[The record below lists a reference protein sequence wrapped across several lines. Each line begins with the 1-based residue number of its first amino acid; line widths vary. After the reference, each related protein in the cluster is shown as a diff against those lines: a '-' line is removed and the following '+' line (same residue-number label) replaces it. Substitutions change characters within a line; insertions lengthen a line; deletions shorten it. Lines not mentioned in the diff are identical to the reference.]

1 MEALIRQAGRLL
13 GRARR
18 VVVLTGAGISKE
30 SGIPTFRD
38 AQDGLWRQYNPLQ
51 LASPEG
57 FRANP
62 ALVWQWYDHRRQL
75 VEQARPNP
83 AHHALVRLEQLVP
96 HLVIVTQNVDGLHV
110 KAGSTDVI
118 ELHGNLR
125 RYRCIG
131 EGHRFAFEDLP
142 DRHHVPPRCPQC
154 DALIRPDVV
163 WFGEL
168 LPPSALERAMEES
181 RSCDV
186 MLVVGTSGVV
196 QPAASLPYY
205 AAEQGAT
212 LIEINPEPSGITPL
226 AHVFLQGKAG
236 EILPRL
242 VEVVDQQ
249 RD

>member
-62 ALVWQWYDHRRQL
+62 ALVWQWYDYRRQL
-75 VEQARPNP
+75 VERARPNP

-110 KAGSTDVI
+110 EAGSTDVI

-131 EGHRFAFEDLP
+131 AGHRFTLEELP
-142 DRHHVPPRCPQC
+142 EADHVPPRCPQC
-154 DALIRPDVV
+154 STLIRPDVV

-168 LPPSALERAMEES
+168 LPTSALERAVQES
-181 RSCDV
+181 RTCDV

-205 AAEQGAT
+205 AAERNVPV
-212 LIEINPEPSGITPL
+212 IEVNPEPSGITHL

-236 EILPRL
+236 EVLPRL